1 MVALEEEKI
10 VEVGWL
16 YPGRNMDFCSKC
28 CNGILRLLIFGI
40 LLPSVLVSGQSS
52 TVMMSTSSTGAST
65 AMPSTT
71 MTSGDTTSGGTTSKP
86 APSAMMSTTTSPAAT
101 SSGSQT
107 ASTNQPTNS
116 GAGSMT
122 MAQSSTTMMASGWTS
137 STNSM
142 TSGSGSSNTMMPTS
156 QPSTSIGGTSGT
168 NSSMGMINCP
178 SFACNYSDCY
188 SMYMSQNTTSCTPGY
203 CCELIRQTD
212 MYYTVGCS
220 ASCSYSCFNSSQ
232 TNCTVSCCNSTGCL
246 NGTFASMMMTTT
258 PAMTTT
264 QKATPMVTTT
274 ARPQTTAN
282 KGNKCSQG
290 KCTGTDC
297 YKTFKNLQ
305 TCSSSEPHCQLKKET
320 VGTSLQ
326 WTAGCTT
333 NCSAQTPCKT
343 STTPPCHLECCNA
356 TMTPCLMLNG
366 TLNVPNFA
374 TRGPHLNTE
383 LIASLLCLLALTLL
397 L

>member
-1 MVALEEEKI
+1 MTTTTQSAQTTSTSRDSQSTNTVSI
-10 VEVGWL
+10 SSVGSASTSIQS
-16 YPGRNMDFCSKC
+16 PTTTASSAGSAPTTQS
-28 CNGILRLLIFGI
+28 
-40 LLPSVLVSGQSS
+40 LPSQ
-52 TVMMSTSSTGAST
+52 TSSANSASSS
-65 AMPSTT
+65 PV
-71 MTSGDTTSGGTTSKP
+71 TSNSV
-86 APSAMMSTTTSPAAT
+86 SA
-101 SSGSQT
+101 
-107 ASTNQPTNS
+107 TNS
-116 GAGSMT
+116 GTDSASSTAGSMT
-122 MAQSSTTMMASGWTS
+122 MAQSNATMMASGWTGS
-137 STNSM
+137 SNST

-156 QPSTSIGGTSGT
+156 QPSTSIGGTTGM

-264 QKATPMVTTT
+264 KKATPMVTTT

-305 TCSSSEPHCQLKKET
+305 MCSSSEPHCQLKKET

-343 STTPPCHLECCNA
+343 STTPPCHLECCTA
-356 TMTPCLMLNG
+356 TMTSCLMMNG
-366 TLNVPNFA
+366 TLNVLNFA

-383 LIASLLCLLALTLL
+383 LIASLLCLLALTWLL
-397 L
+397 